1 MPHIALLRAVNVA
14 GYNKV
19 GMQDLCALFAEL
31 GFKDAKSLL
40 QSGNVVFNGGARDTK
55 KIEKLL
61 EDATKKRLGVE
72 TDYFVRSAE
81 QWKRI
86 VAALPFEKEAK
97 EDPAR
102 LAAFVLK
109 DSPPRGTEQK
119 LNDAIKGCEYA
130 RVIGSC
136 AYIVYPDGMGRSK
149 LTNAVV
155 EKALG
160 VRGTA
165 RNWNTVLK
173 LLSALG

>member
-1 MPHIALLRAVNVA
+1 MHIALLRAVNVA
-14 GYNKV
+14 GHNMV
-19 GMQDLCALFAEL
+19 SMRELRALFAEL

-40 QSGNVVFNGGARDTK
+40 QSGNVVFDGGARDAK
-55 KIEKLL
+55 KLEKLL

-72 TDYFVRSAE
+72 TDFFVRSAE

-86 VAALPFEKEAK
+86 VAALPFKKEAK
-97 EDPAR
+97 EDPQR

-109 DSPPRGTEQK
+109 DAPARGAEAK
-119 LNDAIKGCEYA
+119 LGEAIKGREYA
-130 RVIGSC
+130 RVIGAC
-136 AYIVYPDGMGRSK
+136 AYIVYPDGFGRSK